1 MSLCHGHSDDK
12 HFLDLQL
19 KSFFLIQ
26 ETKKT
31 LQNGQKEKKRLV
43 PKQGNWDKTSLKQYE
58 VYFLNFYFA
67 AKTC

>member
-1 MSLCHGHSDDK
+1 MAR
-12 HFLDLQL
+12 
-19 KSFFLIQ
+19 
-26 ETKKT
+26 KK
-31 LQNGQKEKKRLV
+31 KKRLV